1 MFISIVCTLRT
12 RWYEIFVK
20 LPRTLMVEVLK
31 IITLQDNN
39 LSQSTTQS
47 RYNWHPHC
55 MLSKIP
61 HVQRG
66 PNRDAKKWLKIKSSD
81 LLVTVRRKLRSNPQK
96 SKQNHP
102 KITWEI
108 QRGSLIKTD
117 ALYVVDLTVQM
128 QTFGNFKL
136 CTQLVKCHYV
146 QKS

>member
-1 MFISIVCTLRT
+1 MRNLRQTPSNSYGRSVEDNNLARQQSITIYYT
-12 RWYEIFVK
+12 
-20 LPRTLMVEVLK
+20 
-31 IITLQDNN
+31 ITLQ
-39 LSQSTTQS
+39 LTCTK
-47 RYNWHPHC
+47 RP
-55 MLSKIP
+55 KIP